1 MVDSKGNHYK
11 FDLGVKELTEPL
23 VERRSR
29 EEKKRSV
36 EVDFNQSN
44 IKPMF
49 SALKSTFG
57 FIPTPSLIA

>member
-44 IKPMF
+44 VKPMF

-57 FIPTPSLIA
+57 STPTPP

>member
-1 MVDSKGNHYK
+1 MVDSKGNYK

-36 EVDFNQSN
+36 EVDCW
-44 IKPMF
+44 
-49 SALKSTFG
+49 T
-57 FIPTPSLIA
+57 